1 MIHDYLEIE
10 NAEGMPEMA
19 DSAVAL
25 EFLMSIK
32 TGIRNAA
39 AAITESRTTAV
50 RAAFRKQ
57 LAEGLSLHEEVSNFM
72 MQKGW
77 LHPYNVDDQ
86 YRLDMKSADMALMI
100 GKLNLFPGNTSRM
113 GMMAQIDADE

>member
-39 AAITESRTTAV
+39 AAITESRTPAV

-77 LHPYNVDDQ
+77 LHPYSIDDQ

>member
-19 DSAVAL
+19 DSAVVL

-39 AAITESRTTAV
+39 AAITESRTPAV

-57 LAEGLSLHEEVSNFM
+57 LAEGLSLHEEVTNFR

-77 LHPYNVDDQ
+77 LHLYNVDDQ

>member
-39 AAITESRTTAV
+39 AAITESRTPAV